1 MNFLFLF
8 VQGSL
13 CVGVRRTFST
23 IRKQKTTSTNG
34 TKPLHEQKADVF
46 EMIAKAPQ
54 LNEKQ
59 KATLRYEGC
68 VFMDKLLHRI
78 CRDRESDRHQ
88 KVFFLSSYY
97 CFHYMLENGQYLK
110 EHLISMVVSSILLA
124 GKEEDFSVQ
133 IPRLL
138 RLSQEIKQ
146 SYANY
151 SIGVSQDDEESKRIA
166 PASSVLVQA
175 YEFQLL
181 SLFGFHVEA
190 AASHPSAYVDEFA
203 KELHFEERETYEL
216 ENLILDTDF
225 THSSLCLLDEPKLIL
240 AAICLKMKERNYR
253 DNLRDLSSLL
263 GMEFSSEWR
272 VKTFHN
278 FMVKVGIYSETLR
291 KSNRLLDESS
301 DMIPPCIKGMLRDI
315 YKVEKKL
322 KSANTVVRSSP
333 KVSTSLLSPCE
344 LYSGTNGNLENLDEV
359 SCILSMI
366 YFSEEIIY

>member
-1 MNFLFLF
+1 MINFLFPF

-124 GKEEDFSVQ
+124 GKEEDFLVQ

-151 SIGVSQDDEESKRIA
+151 SIGVSQDDEKSKRIS
-166 PASSVLVQA
+166 PASSCLVQT
-175 YEFQLL
+175 YDFQVL

-190 AASHPSAYVDEFA
+190 AASHPSAYVDEFE
-203 KELHFEERETYEL
+203 KKLHFEERDTYEL
-216 ENLILDTDF
+216 ENLVIDTDF
-225 THSSLCLLDEPKLIL
+225 TKSSLCLTDGPKLIL
-240 AAICLKMKERNYR
+240 AVICFKMK
-253 DNLRDLSSLL
+253 D
-263 GMEFSSEWR
+263 
-272 VKTFHN
+272 
-278 FMVKVGIYSETLR
+278 
-291 KSNRLLDESS
+291 
-301 DMIPPCIKGMLRDI
+301 
-315 YKVEKKL
+315 
-322 KSANTVVRSSP
+322 
-333 KVSTSLLSPCE
+333 
-344 LYSGTNGNLENLDEV
+344 
-359 SCILSMI
+359 
-366 YFSEEIIY
+366 